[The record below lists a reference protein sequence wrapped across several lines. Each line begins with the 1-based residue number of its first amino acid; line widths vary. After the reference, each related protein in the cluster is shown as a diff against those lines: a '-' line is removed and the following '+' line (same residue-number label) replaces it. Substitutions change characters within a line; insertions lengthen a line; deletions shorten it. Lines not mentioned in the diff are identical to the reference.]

1 MVELLQPLFIESNQ
15 FLIDS
20 AGAGEWVGGH
30 GCETVVMPY
39 HGLLYMKFE
48 YEGTLNPPFGLFGGL
63 PGNGGCKYK
72 ETPDGKRYFYQAH
85 PDPDAFREGER
96 YVCISSG
103 GGGYGSALERPADS
117 VWKLVRDELV
127 SPEMARERFGVVLDP
142 QTLTVDE
149 EATEALRHR
158 MRKTADRSLSLPTGP
173 GAGEFWKTRFRDGD
187 ELVVEETP
195 VALKLGLS
203 PEAR

>member
-20 AGAGEWVGGH
+20 AGAGEWIGGH

-72 ETPDGKRYFYQAH
+72 QTPDGKRYFYQAH
-85 PDPDAFREGER
+85 PDPDAFSEGER

-103 GGGYGSALERPADS
+103 GGGYGSALERPAE
-117 VWKLVRDELV
+117 LVRELC
-127 SPEMARERFGVVLDP
+127 ARR
-142 QTLTVDE
+142 
-149 EATEALRHR
+149 
-158 MRKTADRSLSLPTGP
+158 
-173 GAGEFWKTRFRDGD
+173 AGLFRDGARAFWGGD
-187 ELVVEETP
+187 RPGHLGYRRGGDRGTARAHAGNAGSTP
-195 VALKLGLS
+195 
-203 PEAR
+203 

>member
-1 MVELLQPLFIESNQ
+1 ML
-15 FLIDS
+15 
-20 AGAGEWVGGH
+20 
-30 GCETVVMPY
+30 PY
-39 HGLLYMKFE
+39 YGLLYMKFE

-103 GGGYGSALERPADS
+103 GGGYGSALERPAEA
-117 VWKLVRDELV
+117 VRELVRDELV
-127 SPEMARERFGVVLDP
+127 SAEMARARFGVAIDP
-142 QTLTVDE
+142 DTLAIDE
-149 EATEALRHR
+149 AETEALRRR
-158 MRKTADRSLSLPTGP
+158 MRETQDRSLSLPTGP

-195 VALKLGLS
+195 VALQLGLS